1 MRPLDLDFFF
11 FGTAIA
17 NSAFVN
23 SGLTKKSRYYNARKT
38 IYICAV
44 LLVPHWFSSVLSASS
59 AAQRSSRTSREH
71 EHGADCKSAPH

>member
-23 SGLTKKSRYYNARKT
+23 SELTEKFGYKNEQKDYLELARFT
-38 IYICAV
+38 Q
-44 LLVPHWFSSVLSASS
+44 LSLVFI
-59 AAQRSSRTSREH
+59 
-71 EHGADCKSAPH
+71 GF